1 MESSERTS
9 EEEIERIPEEIDAT
23 LPIVPWTE
31 AHEDILVEWA
41 DKAMCYRWLHTK
53 AHTKYSRANTLFTI
67 PVIIMSTIT
76 GTANFAQDRFPENIR
91 EYATM
96 GIGAI
101 NIFAGI
107 LTTISQFLKISE
119 LNEAHRVAGIAWDK
133 FYRNIKV
140 ELAKTP
146 VERSPV
152 IQTLKM
158 AKEEFDRLM
167 ETSPAIP
174 DEITLLFEATFTEGE
189 NIGDM
194 AEDALSA
201 RQRAFLALK
210 KPEICDELI
219 TCKQYVYKEPLAEKA
234 AKGLR
239 ASMTEARKVA
249 RAEMQRDN
257 VMKVILSFAEARQR
271 APTHDEL
278 TTELE
283 DDSIPS
289 EIIAL
294 ALANFSERNNSSS
307 PNDNQII
314 GADNV

>member
-1 MESSERTS
+1 MEPGELPVDGDSEHVAEDS
-9 EEEIERIPEEIDAT
+9 ET
-23 LPIVPWTE
+23 QLPIVLWTE

-53 AHTKYSRANTLFTI
+53 AHTKYSRANTMFTI

-76 GTANFAQDRFPENIR
+76 GTANFAQDRFPEGIR

-210 KPEICDELI
+210 KPEICDELV

-239 ASMTEARKVA
+239 ASMTEARKMA
-249 RAEMQRDN
+249 RAEMQRGV
-257 VMKVILSFAEARQR
+257 VMRVIDSFARARQR

-278 TTELE
+278 MTEL
-283 DDSIPS
+283 DDETIPS
-289 EIIAL
+289 DVIAM
-294 ALANFSERNNSSS
+294 ALEGFNERHESHE
-307 PNDNQII
+307 PTDNQII
-314 GADNV
+314 GPDGV